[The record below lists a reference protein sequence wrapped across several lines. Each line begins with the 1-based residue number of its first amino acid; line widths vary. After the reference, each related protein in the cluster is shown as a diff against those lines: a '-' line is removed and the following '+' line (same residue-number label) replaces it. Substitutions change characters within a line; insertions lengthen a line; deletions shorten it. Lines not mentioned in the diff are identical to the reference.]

1 MVNKRRRSSLRWRG
15 RSSAERRWTCSTSL
29 SLALA
34 SSSAIEAACA
44 AGLAGEVGAVLR
56 RLQAE
61 SESASAS
68 VLVVASRSS
77 ATAAFRITR
86 QAASAT
92 GHAPPVA
99 SDSTR
104 PPGAARQLALGRGVG
119 PRSQHQRARGSMDTP
134 PVPGGASSGG
144 HVRVGPVS
152 WRTPLESRFSCPH
165 DQNAQRLLGQ
175 TRVARAYQ
183 RGAHAHRPLNRTGT

>member
-34 SSSAIEAACA
+34 PSSAIEAACA

-61 SESASAS
+61 SESAS

-77 ATAAFRITR
+77 ATAAL
-86 QAASAT
+86 SD
-92 GHAPPVA
+92 HAPGRQCHWPYPA
-99 SDSTR
+99 STR

-119 PRSQHQRARGSMDTP
+119 PRSQHQRARGGMGAP
-134 PVPGGASSGG
+134 PVPGGASGAGG
-144 HVRVGPVS
+144 APARAVLCR
-152 WRTPLESRFSCPH
+152 
-165 DQNAQRLLGQ
+165 LGQ
-175 TRVARAYQ
+175 SHGEPRPKAAS
-183 RGAHAHRPLNRTGT
+183 HAHTTKTPSGCWARPGLPGPISGSTRAQAAE

>member
-61 SESASAS
+61 SESAS

-77 ATAAFRITR
+77 AD
-86 QAASAT
+86 
-92 GHAPPVA
+92 HAPGPQCHWPYPA
-99 SDSTR
+99 STR

-119 PRSQHQRARGSMDTP
+119 PRSQHQSHWQWQRARGSMDTP

-144 HVRVGPVS
+144 HVPVGPVS

-175 TRVARAYQ
+175 ARVARAYQ